1 MTRIKVN
8 YWHCDNAN
16 IESSSPHTRADNIL
30 IISPYLFKMSK
41 KVGSFLMF
49 LINLSAERKD

>member
-41 KVGSFLMF
+41 KVGSLLIF
-49 LINLSAERKD
+49 LINLSADK